1 MNDDQIKIRLAYQ
14 QQGVDGFYQNEGH
27 QYYNPHEDGIVEMMQ
42 LMMQDLETALGA
54 RPKGK
59 FLDLCC
65 GSGEVSCALLKQG
78 YLLDQ
83 IDASDPYTHEAYEK
97 RIRDE
102 KKAEKPCAKWNFHEI
117 SQGAIFN
124 QHQISQSSMPHSIAP
139 KPYQCIICSFALHL
153 CPNDLLDHVL
163 YQLSL
168 CSDYLIILTPHKK
181 PDIHEHWL
189 LLEERYLIDERVR
202 GRLYFC

>member
-14 QQGVDGFYQNEGH
+14 QQGVDGFYQNEGSH
-27 QYYNPHEDGIVEMMQ
+27 YYNPHEDGIIDMIH
-42 LMMQDLETALGA
+42 LMMQDLQTALGNK
-54 RPKGK
+54 PKGK

-65 GSGEVSCALLKQG
+65 GSGEVTFALLKQG
-78 YLLDQ
+78 YSLDQ
-83 IDASDPYTHEAYEK
+83 IDASDPYTYEAYEK
-97 RIRDE
+97 RIE
-102 KKAEKPCAKWNFHEI
+102 KTCAKWNFHDISQGSIFHQHEI
-117 SQGAIFN
+117 SQNHIAK
-124 QHQISQSSMPHSIAP
+124 QSNP

-168 CSDYLIILTPHKK
+168 CSDYLMILTPHKK
-181 PDIHEHWL
+181 PEIHQHWL

-202 GRLYFC
+202 GRLYFS